1 MIAALENI
9 AGESIQT
16 IVDLFPSVCM
26 WILSRALFGP
36 VVARLSWM
44 LARFVENRAL
54 GNVQEKG
61 RRANQFMPTTVI
73 QSTTLNNF
81 APITS

>member
-9 AGESIQT
+9 AGESIPI
-16 IVDLFPSVCM
+16 IVDLSPSVCM

-36 VVARLSWM
+36 AVVHLSWM

-54 GNVQEKG
+54 GSVQEKG
-61 RRANQFMPTTVI
+61 RRVNQFMPTTVI
-73 QSTTLNNF
+73 QSTTLNNL
-81 APITS
+81 APIT